1 MFHYTHLIEFIAR
14 NIYRHFFYTF
24 LTKKKK
30 SAREI
35 SSRTDP
41 TFLYASFLA
50 PERSVYIHDPLDT
63 FISNFIQSRYDR
75 CIRFW
80 SLSLKC

>member
-1 MFHYTHLIEFIAR
+1 MFHYTHLIESIAR

-63 FISNFIQSRYDR
+63 FIGNFIQSRYDR

>member
-1 MFHYTHLIEFIAR
+1 MFHYTHLIESIAR

-30 SAREI
+30 I
-35 SSRTDP
+35 CPGNLSRTDP

-63 FISNFIQSRYDR
+63 FIGNFIQSLHDR
-75 CIRFW
+75 CIRLW
-80 SLSLKC
+80 SLALKC

>member
-1 MFHYTHLIEFIAR
+1 MFHYTHLIESIAR
-14 NIYRHFFYTF
+14 N

-63 FISNFIQSRYDR
+63 FISNFIQSRHDR